1 MAIRVV
7 KKEFYKYLW
16 FGFDPKEICMGKE
29 ATYSQGQTNEAHQ
42 CTLTLNA
49 RVLAL
54 LAQYMLGSMRWGIGW
69 DDVYVL

>member
-7 KKEFYKYLW
+7 KKENNKFLW
-16 FGFDPKEICMGKE
+16 FGFDPKVICMGKE
-29 ATYSQGQTNEAHQ
+29 ATYSQRQTNEAHQ

-54 LAQYMLGSMRWGIGW
+54 LAQYMLISGVNALGHRLG
-69 DDVYVL
+69 